1 MLQKYIM
8 AGLNSIF
15 KIFLPKDRVF
25 FQLFENVAQELVKMG
40 EKLKTM
46 VNEPDFD
53 KRAQLVQELEDMEHV
68 NDDLT
73 HNIFTELGKNFITP
87 FDREDIHYLASA
99 LDDIADYIYSS
110 AKKIHYYRVNP
121 NDMGIQKMAELIAV
135 GCVQVHKAVTELRNM
150 KNMRQITD
158 ALVSIN
164 SIENQADDIFDMSIE
179 KLFATEPDAKE
190 VIKKREIY
198 QVLEIVTDKC
208 EDAANVIESII
219 VKYA

>member
-1 MLQKYIM
+1 M

-40 EKLKTM
+40 EKLKEM

-53 KRAQLVQELEDMEHV
+53 KRAKLISEIEDMEHV

-110 AKKIHYYRVNP
+110 AKKINFYRVNP

-158 ALVSIN
+158 ALV
-164 SIENQADDIFDMSIE
+164 AG
-179 KLFATEPDAKE
+179 
-190 VIKKREIY
+190 
-198 QVLEIVTDKC
+198 
-208 EDAANVIESII
+208 II
-219 VKYA
+219 VLGAFAILLNTLLFIIKPKKK